1 MRLLRPALRADR
13 RRGRRGGARLTAATL
28 VGIVKDERPYL
39 LEWVAYHRL
48 IGFDRIRLYSNDCSD
63 GTDELLDRMQA
74 AGLVEHRPWPSV
86 PGASAQRTAYA
97 DALADCA
104 TEWIMWLDADEF
116 LDLPADTTLA
126 PFIDRFGDETAAV
139 AICWR
144 LFGSGGQAVRGPQP
158 VIQRFTRAA
167 PADHN
172 LNRHIKTLARAADVV
187 GVGVHGVEL
196 KRGTYALP
204 DGTPYK
210 LHRGAFAWPR
220 YDLARVC
227 HYVVR
232 SREEFEEK
240 CRRGD
245 ANLPP
250 EAPDKAATRGA
261 AFFEAHDRNE
271 EEDRSMLRHLP
282 ALQDEM
288 RRIGALIGDTKR

>member
-1 MRLLRPALRADR
+1 LRPPFHPDR
-13 RRGRRGGARLTAATL
+13 RAGRCGGPRLTTATL

-39 LEWVAYHRL
+39 IEWVAYHRL

-63 GTDELLDRMQA
+63 GTDLLLDRMRQ
-74 AGLVEHRPWPSV
+74 AGLIDHRPWPSV

-97 DALADCA
+97 DALAECA
-104 TEWIMWLDADEF
+104 TDWIMWLDADEF
-116 LDLPADTTLA
+116 LDLPADGKVASFLN
-126 PFIDRFGDETAAV
+126 RFDAEVNAV

-144 LFGSGGQAVRGPQP
+144 LFGSGGQLVRGLQP
-158 VIQRFTRAA
+158 VIQRFTTAA
-167 PADHN
+167 AVDHN
-172 LNRHIKTLARAADVV
+172 LNRHIKTIARTAEVADV
-187 GVGVHGVEL
+187 GIHGVDL

-204 DGTPYK
+204 DGTHYK

-220 YDLARVC
+220 YEFAKVC

-250 EAPDKAATRGA
+250 EAPNKAATRGP

-282 ALQDEM
+282 ALKVEM
-288 RRIGALIGDTKR
+288 RRIEASIAQD